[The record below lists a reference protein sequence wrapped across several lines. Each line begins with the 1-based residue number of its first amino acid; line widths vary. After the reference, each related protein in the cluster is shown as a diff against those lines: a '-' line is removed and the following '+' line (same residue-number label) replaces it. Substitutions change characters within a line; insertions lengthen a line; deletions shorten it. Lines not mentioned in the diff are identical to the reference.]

1 MPLESPLPSGAP
13 RSGDDDARL
22 RTITDALPVGI
33 AYVDQDKNYR
43 FANQRF
49 AAAYGLS
56 IEEIVGKHAD
66 EFIRRDAMELG
77 DPFFTAAHSGEAVD
91 FTHPA
96 RHADGRLL
104 TVRTFLR
111 PDIGADGTVHG
122 FYVWSINITK
132 QKSAEAAL
140 LQAQKMDAVGQ
151 LASGIA
157 HDFNNLLAIILG
169 NLLPLRD
176 GGTDAALLE
185 DYIEP
190 AIRASEQGAKLTA
203 QLLAIA
209 RRQPLRPERVDVEDC
224 VDDLLNLMRRTLPP
238 SIGLSLDRRGSP
250 APLHIDRA
258 QFETALMNLCLN
270 ARDAMPEGGDIR
282 VEIDYPLPEDAGEGE
297 PAGQQVRI
305 VVSDTGSG
313 MDPATAAQIFEPFF
327 TTKGT
332 GKGTGLGLSM
342 VWGFVRQSRGTID
355 VASAP
360 GAGTRFT
367 IRLPAAPEAPEA
379 TRRTDTPAAGRGLI
393 LVVDDNHDLRRTVCR
408 QLTRLGYSVLDAEC
422 GEEALDLIEGVSELR
437 ALISDVV
444 MPGMSG
450 FMLAR
455 AAQRLRPDLRIV
467 LMTGYDGAD
476 QADREGLALPVL
488 AKPFDPR
495 ALVRAIEAGGEAD
508 GLD

>member
-1 MPLESPLPSGAP
+1 MPLESPLTSRAP

-33 AYVDQDKNYR
+33 AYVDQDKYYR

-56 IEEIVGKHAD
+56 VEAIVGKHAD
-66 EFIRRDAMELG
+66 EFIWRDAMELG

-176 GGTDAALLE
+176 GDLDAALLE

-209 RRQPLRPERVDVEDC
+209 RRQPLRPERVDVEEC
-224 VDDLLNLMRRTLPP
+224 VDNLLKLMRRTLPP

-258 QFETALMNLCLN
+258 QFETVLMNLCLN

-282 VEIDYPLPEDAGEGE
+282 VEIDYPSAPEAAEEGR
-297 PAGQQVRI
+297 QVRI
-305 VVSDTGSG
+305 VVADTGSG

-355 VASAP
+355 VESAP

-367 IRLPAAPEAPEA
+367 IRLPAAPEAPA
-379 TRRTDTPAAGRGLI
+379 DTRPAGTPAAGRGLV
-393 LVVDDNHDLRRTVCR
+393 LVVDDNHDLRQTLCR
-408 QLTRLGYSVLDAEC
+408 QLTRLGYSVLDAEN
-422 GEEALDLIEGVSELR
+422 GEEALELVEGVTELR

-455 AAQRLRPDLRIV
+455 SAQRLRPDLRIV
-467 LMTGYDGAD
+467 LMTGYDGAA

-495 ALVRAIEAGGEAD
+495 ALVRAIEAGGEDNGPA
-508 GLD
+508 